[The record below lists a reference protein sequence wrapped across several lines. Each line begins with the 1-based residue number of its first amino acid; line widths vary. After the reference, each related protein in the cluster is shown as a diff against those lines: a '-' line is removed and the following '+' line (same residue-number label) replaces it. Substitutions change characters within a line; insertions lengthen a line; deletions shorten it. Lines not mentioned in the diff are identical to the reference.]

1 VAIAR
6 TAGLD
11 LGEILTMSRRR
22 TDGSTFFWTMTSP
35 WANRYEVLP
44 FYIDWG
50 DGASPAASLPPV
62 LTLVSLTLVHP
73 QSGRVRAMLDALG
86 EDDLQ

>member
-1 VAIAR
+1 
-6 TAGLD
+6 
-11 LGEILTMSRRR
+11 
-22 TDGSTFFWTMTSP
+22 MTSP

-86 EDDLQ
+86 EDDVAIESASTPELKIRLRR